1 MKYLLKKA
9 VQDIVPPN
17 IMYRKDKMGFPIPIN
32 EWFAGPLKDFIHDIL
47 STQKARERG
56 IFTEQGLTDLLKPQ
70 QQYGR
75 ALWGAINLELW
86 LQTFIDG

>member
-1 MKYLLKKA
+1 
-9 VQDIVPPN
+9 
-17 IMYRKDKMGFPIPIN
+17 MGFPIPIN

-56 IFTEQGLTDLLKPQ
+56 IFTEQGLTELLKPQ

-75 ALWGAINLELW
+75 ALWGALNLELW